1 MTTHKHNKGS
11 TMKTPIIAL
20 ILSSSVSLSVAATHN
35 GSLNTGNFN
44 LQDGVTQREDALFD
58 CSGRQC
64 VFNEGNSS
72 AITHTTTNAAT
83 GATSTLT
90 FVGDRKGQQPNNSQA
105 DLFKYGGKIT
115 VNQGSH
121 LQFFNFAALTPNNKV
136 DIEINGGKLTFSG
149 NQIPNAQGEDRGN
162 FTLGNDLILQ
172 NGATLN
178 IDNVTTLGFNSFLEN
193 RQIKIDSTSKIITTN
208 TPQLKNTQT
217 INNNGTITH
226 SGHLINYGQ
235 NANDGAS
242 TATIN
247 NKGTISIAGDFH
259 NGNVTQVSCAL
270 AGCGA
275 GVVTN
280 EGTISVGGSFY
291 NKKADNGMGTDLYSS
306 VELKGGTL
314 TLNNGSGTFFNEAG
328 NTLKFS
334 ANNGKMGKLDGN
346 LENTNGKVVVNVAG
360 VDLKK
365 EHILITGYTSGVDS
379 QTLQVEVAQGQ
390 TSDLVEAHISKGANN
405 KLGLIVM
412 EKGATP
418 PSLQNQNPQ
427 NPGGSGTGGG
437 SQNPG
442 GGSQNPS
449 NPGGSGGNSG
459 SGGIPSTPS
468 IPGGSGGTAIDQIQ
482 QSLPQAQG
490 AILGG
495 LRDIM
500 PNLATSVANSTQLKS
515 FVSNVESQTQNIS
528 QAPAKVIDTI
538 KSTRNFKP
546 VTNFSSTRQAREAV
560 KVASVAT
567 DSMGGINYRDISTY
581 DPLNTT
587 TIWSNEIDVALFG
600 LGLSGDGTDG
610 SMIGLNASV
619 QKEVSDNHLLKGQL
633 SYAYAHTKDDLETI
647 NSKTDTNVL
656 SGGILN
662 RFTYDNIETD
672 IGVYATAAFSDNTQE
687 YKIAGPLSNAD
698 SSYEFYS
705 GELEAIVGYRF
716 GDEFSIKPYIGVNN
730 SYNYRTGIK
739 QNGGVLMRAD
749 SQKYYA
755 LDGIFGAEAQYNL
768 QSGYV
773 YGKLEHYRTLYYSND
788 SMKFRLGNS
797 DMIELLMDKDFK
809 TTASLGFMYYYNEF
823 INLGLETMYS
833 IYNGGLKNYGGSLMF
848 KYLF

>member
-1 MTTHKHNKGS
+1 
-11 TMKTPIIAL
+11 
-20 ILSSSVSLSVAATHN
+20 
-35 GSLNTGNFN
+35 
-44 LQDGVTQREDALFD
+44 
-58 CSGRQC
+58 
-64 VFNEGNSS
+64 
-72 AITHTTTNAAT
+72 
-83 GATSTLT
+83 
-90 FVGDRKGQQPNNSQA
+90 
-105 DLFKYGGKIT
+105 
-115 VNQGSH
+115 
-121 LQFFNFAALTPNNKV
+121 
-136 DIEINGGKLTFSG
+136 
-149 NQIPNAQGEDRGN
+149 
-162 FTLGNDLILQ
+162 
-172 NGATLN
+172 
-178 IDNVTTLGFNSFLEN
+178 
-193 RQIKIDSTSKIITTN
+193 
-208 TPQLKNTQT
+208 
-217 INNNGTITH
+217 
-226 SGHLINYGQ
+226 
-235 NANDGAS
+235 
-242 TATIN
+242 
-247 NKGTISIAGDFH
+247 
-259 NGNVTQVSCAL
+259 
-270 AGCGA
+270 
-275 GVVTN
+275 
-280 EGTISVGGSFY
+280 
-291 NKKADNGMGTDLYSS
+291 DLYSS

-346 LENTNGKVVVNVAG
+346 LENTNGSVVVNVAG
-360 VDLKK
+360 VDLKQ
-365 EHILITGYTSGVDS
+365 EHILITGYASGVDS
-379 QTLQVEVAQGQ
+379 QTLSIEVAQGQ
-390 TSDLVEAHISKGANN
+390 TSDLVEAHINKGANN

-427 NPGGSGTGGG
+427 NPGGNG
-437 SQNPG
+437 S
-442 GGSQNPS
+442 GSQNPS
-449 NPGGSGGNSG
+449 TPGSGGNSG
-459 SGGIPSTPS
+459 NQGGGSNSGGGIQTPDSNGNLTIMDTIQQDLPST
-468 IPGGSGGTAIDQIQ
+468 
-482 QSLPQAQG
+482 QG

-633 SYAYAHTKDDLETI
+633 SYAYAYTKDDLETI

-687 YKIAGPLSNAD
+687 YKIAGILSNAD

-755 LDGIFGAEAQYNL
+755 IDGILGAEAQYNL